1 MHGRALLRGR
11 GPAGR
16 GLLPPGTVNAMSPKR
31 SVLHGLTARVRQ
43 RARQGAHTA
52 LHRGWEWLQRH
63 GEITPHT
70 PGRRRFAYLGEGAC
84 IGFPVGAIYGEPWIS
99 IGDHTLV
106 GTHVTISAGFVPG
119 LDLGPD
125 VIVRIGASCSLG
137 RGTHI
142 VGHQSIDIGDDV
154 FTGPNVYI
162 TDQNHTYG
170 DLHTPI
176 GRQWPENNPVVIGDG
191 CWIGTGAIILPGTRL
206 GRNVAVAGGAVVRGE
221 FPDHSVIGGVP
232 AKILRSHDKEL
243 GWQPPLRSGPLMS
256 LDELAA
262 LSVDGLDGLQIL
274 QDKLREESPGPASG
288 SEDVLSEEAG

>member
-1 MHGRALLRGR
+1 
-11 GPAGR
+11 
-16 GLLPPGTVNAMSPKR
+16 MSPKR
-31 SVLHGLTARVRQ
+31 PLRQVLAVRAKQ
-43 RARQGAHTA
+43 RARQGVHTA
-52 LHRGWEWLQRH
+52 VHRAWEWIQRH

-70 PGRRRFAYLGEGAC
+70 PGRRSFAYLGEGAC
-84 IGFPVGAIYGEPWIS
+84 IGFPTGAIYGEPWIS

-125 VIVRIGASCSLG
+125 VIVRIGGSCSLG

-142 VGHQSIDIGDDV
+142 VGHQSIEIGDDV

-232 AKILRSHDKEL
+232 AKILRSHDKES
-243 GWQPPLRSGPLMS
+243 GWQPPLRTDPLMS

-262 LSVDGLDGLQIL
+262 LSVDGLEGLQIL
-274 QDKLREESPGPASG
+274 QDRLRAESAARDG
-288 SEDVLSEEAG
+288 DVLSEEAG

>member
-1 MHGRALLRGR
+1 
-11 GPAGR
+11 
-16 GLLPPGTVNAMSPKR
+16 MSPKN
-31 SVLHGLTARVRQ
+31 SVRQALAARARQ
-43 RARQGAHTA
+43 RARQGVHVAV
-52 LHRGWEWLQRH
+52 HRAWEWVQRH

-70 PGRRRFAYLGEGAC
+70 PGRRKFAYLGEGAC
-84 IGFPVGAIYGEPWIS
+84 IGFPVGSIYGEPWIS

-142 VGHQSIDIGDDV
+142 VGHQSIEIGDDV

-170 DLHTPI
+170 DLNTPI

-232 AKILRSHDKEL
+232 AKVLRSHDKEN
-243 GWQPPLRSGPLMS
+243 GWQPPLRNGPLIS

-262 LSVDGLDGLQIL
+262 LSVDGLEGLQIL
-274 QDKLREESPGPASG
+274 QDRLREESTVREEALR
-288 SEDVLSEEAG
+288 EDDTLQEEAG

>member
-1 MHGRALLRGR
+1 
-11 GPAGR
+11 
-16 GLLPPGTVNAMSPKR
+16 MSPKR

-274 QDKLREESPGPASG
+274 QDKLRKESPGPASG

>member
-1 MHGRALLRGR
+1 
-11 GPAGR
+11 
-16 GLLPPGTVNAMSPKR
+16 MSPKDSFPR
-31 SVLHGLTARVRQ
+31 HPLAARLRA
-43 RARQGAHTA
+43 RARQG
-52 LHRGWEWLQRH
+52 LHAAVHSGWEWIQRH

-70 PGRRRFAYLGEGAC
+70 PGRRKFAHLGQGAC
-84 IGFPVGAIYGEPWIS
+84 IGFPVGSIYGEPWIS

-106 GTHVTISAGFVPG
+106 GTHCTIAAGFVPG

-125 VIVRIGASCSLG
+125 VVITIGSSCSLG

-142 VGHQSIDIGDDV
+142 VGHQSIEIGNDV

-170 DLHTPI
+170 DLKTPI
-176 GRQWPENNPVVIGDG
+176 GRQWPENKPVVIGDG

-232 AKILRSHDKEL
+232 AKVLRHFDEVT
-243 GWQPPLRSGPLMS
+243 GWQPPLRDHPLIS

-262 LSVDGLDGLQIL
+262 LSVDGLEGLQLL
-274 QDKLREESPGPASG
+274 QDRLREETT
-288 SEDVLSEEAG
+288 LREEAG

>member
-1 MHGRALLRGR
+1 MSPTSR
-11 GPAGR
+11 
-16 GLLPPGTVNAMSPKR
+16 PPGQQLSGFLKR
-31 SVLHGLTARVRQ
+31 
-43 RARQGAHTA
+43 RARQG
-52 LHRGWEWLQRH
+52 LHIAVQRGWEWIQRH
-63 GEITPHT
+63 GEITPET
-70 PGRRRFAYLGEGAC
+70 PGRRRFAHLGQGVC
-84 IGFPVGAIYGEPWIS
+84 IGFPTGAIYGEPWIS

-125 VIVRIGASCSLG
+125 VIVKIGRSCSLG

-142 VGHQSIDIGDDV
+142 VGHQSIEIGDDV

-162 TDQNHTYG
+162 TDQNHTYA
-170 DLHTPI
+170 DLDMPV
-176 GRQWPENNPVVIGDG
+176 GRQWPENNPVVIGPG

-232 AKILRSHDKEL
+232 AKVLRSHTPEA
-243 GWQPPLRSGPLMS
+243 GWQPPLRNQPLIS

-262 LSVDGLDGLQIL
+262 LSLDGMEGLQLL
-274 QDKLREESPGPASG
+274 QDKLRNAGASSTAPAS
-288 SEDVLSEEAG
+288 SALDPELQEEAG

>member
-1 MHGRALLRGR
+1 
-11 GPAGR
+11 
-16 GLLPPGTVNAMSPKR
+16 MSPKR
-31 SVLHGLTARVRQ
+31 SIRHDLATRVR
-43 RARQGAHTA
+43 RKARRGAHMA
-52 LHRGWEWLQRH
+52 VHYAWEWIQRH
-63 GEITPHT
+63 GEITPDT
-70 PGRRRFAYLGEGAC
+70 PGRRKFAYLGEGVC
-84 IGFPVGAIYGEPWIS
+84 IGFPPGAIYGEPWIS

-142 VGHQSIDIGDDV
+142 VGHQSIEIGDDV

-162 TDQNHTYG
+162 TDQNHSYG
-170 DLHTPI
+170 DLDTPI
-176 GRQWPENNPVVIGDG
+176 GRQWPRNDPVVIGDG

-221 FPDHSVIGGVP
+221 FPDHAVIGGVP
-232 AKILRSHDKEL
+232 AKILRRYDKEN
-243 GWQPPLRSGPLMS
+243 GWQPPLRTGRPTS

-262 LSVDGLDGLQIL
+262 LSVDGLDGFQVLQNR
-274 QDKLREESPGPASG
+274 LRKETAVRGGNVPDEDDVRQEDARQ
-288 SEDVLSEEAG
+288 EDVVHEEAG

>member
-1 MHGRALLRGR
+1 MSRKRSIRQALAAG
-11 GPAGR
+11 AGR
-16 GLLPPGTVNAMSPKR
+16 
-31 SVLHGLTARVRQ
+31 
-43 RARQGAHTA
+43 RARQGVHIAVHRA
-52 LHRGWEWLQRH
+52 LEWVQRH

-125 VIVRIGASCSLG
+125 VVVRIGGSCSIG

-162 TDQNHTYG
+162 TDQNHSYG

-221 FPDHSVIGGVP
+221 FPDHAVIGGVP
-232 AKILRSHDKEL
+232 AKILRSHDGEN
-243 GWQPPLRSGPLMS
+243 GWQPPLRSDPLMS

-262 LSVDGLDGLQIL
+262 LSVNGLEGLQIL
-274 QDKLREESPGPASG
+274 QDKLREEAVRRDGGIRRDSPVQRDSNVLRDD
-288 SEDVLSEEAG
+288 DVLHDDGVLREEAG

>member
-1 MHGRALLRGR
+1 
-11 GPAGR
+11 
-16 GLLPPGTVNAMSPKR
+16 MSRKR
-31 SVLHGLTARVRQ
+31 SIRQAVADGVGQ
-43 RARQGAHTA
+43 RARQGVHIA
-52 LHRGWEWLQRH
+52 LHRTLEWVQRR
-63 GEITPHT
+63 GEITPQT
-70 PGRRRFAYLGEGAC
+70 PGRRRFAYLGEGVC
-84 IGFPVGAIYGEPWIS
+84 IGFPVGAVYGEPWIS

-125 VIVRIGASCSLG
+125 VVVRIGGSCSIG

-142 VGHQSIDIGDDV
+142 VGHQSIVIGDDV

-162 TDQNHTYG
+162 TDQNHSYG

-221 FPDHSVIGGVP
+221 FPDHAVIGGVP
-232 AKILRSHDKEL
+232 AKILRSHDKEN
-243 GWQPPLRSGPLMS
+243 GWQPPLRTHPLMS

-262 LSVDGLDGLQIL
+262 LSVNGLEGLQVL
-274 QDKLREESPGPASG
+274 QDKLREESGRRDGDDA
-288 SEDVLSEEAG
+288 LQEEAG

>member
-1 MHGRALLRGR
+1 
-11 GPAGR
+11 
-16 GLLPPGTVNAMSPKR
+16 MSPNGPSRPLGR
-31 SVLHGLTARVRQ
+31 SDGRPLAARARL
-43 RARQGAHTA
+43 RARQGVHGAV
-52 LHRGWEWLQRH
+52 HRAWEWIQRH
-63 GEITPHT
+63 GEITPET

-84 IGFPVGAIYGEPWIS
+84 IAFPVGAIYGEPWIS

-125 VIVRIGASCSLG
+125 VIVRIGGSCSLG

-142 VGHQSIDIGDDV
+142 VGHQSIEIGDDV

-170 DLHTPI
+170 DLDVPI

-221 FPDHSVIGGVP
+221 FPDHAVIGGVP
-232 AKILRSHDKEL
+232 AKVLRSHDAEH
-243 GWQPPLRSGPLMS
+243 GWRPPLRADPLMS

-262 LSVDGLDGLQIL
+262 LSVDGLEGLQIL
-274 QDKLREESPGPASG
+274 QDKLREQRRPAAPARDEG
-288 SEDVLSEEAG
+288 VLSEEAG

>member
-1 MHGRALLRGR
+1 MSPNPRSMAQRLAGRARDR
-11 GPAGR
+11 ARR
-16 GLLPPGTVNAMSPKR
+16 GL
-31 SVLHGLTARVRQ
+31 
-43 RARQGAHTA
+43 HTA
-52 LHRGWEWLQRH
+52 VHAGWQWVQRH

-125 VIVRIGASCSLG
+125 VIVKIGSSCSLG

-142 VGHQSIDIGDDV
+142 VGHQSIEIGNDV

-170 DLHTPI
+170 DVAVPI

-221 FPDHSVIGGVP
+221 FPDHAVIGGVP
-232 AKILRSHDKEL
+232 AKVLRSYDAEN
-243 GWQPPLRSGPLMS
+243 GWQPPLRNSPLMS

-262 LSVDGLDGLQIL
+262 LSVDGLEGLQLL
-274 QDKLREESPGPASG
+274 QDKLREE
-288 SEDVLSEEAG
+288 AG

>member
-1 MHGRALLRGR
+1 
-11 GPAGR
+11 
-16 GLLPPGTVNAMSPKR
+16 MSPNGPDR
-31 SVLHGLTARVRQ
+31 LDRPLQPPRRTLAA
-43 RARQGAHTA
+43 RARLRARRGVHGAV
-52 LHRGWEWLQRH
+52 HRAWEWVRRH
-63 GEITPHT
+63 GEITPET

-84 IGFPVGAIYGEPWIS
+84 IAFPVGAIYGEPWIS

-125 VIVRIGASCSLG
+125 VIVRIGGSCSLG

-142 VGHQSIDIGDDV
+142 VGHQSIEIGDDV

-170 DLHTPI
+170 DLDTPI

-221 FPDHSVIGGVP
+221 FPDHAVIGGVP
-232 AKILRSHDKEL
+232 AKVLRSHDAEH
-243 GWQPPLRSGPLMS
+243 GWRPPLRTDSLMS

-262 LSVDGLDGLQIL
+262 LSVDGLEGLQIL
-274 QDKLREESPGPASG
+274 QDKLREQRRPAPDG
-288 SEDVLSEEAG
+288 GVLREEAG

>member
-1 MHGRALLRGR
+1 MSSKASPLRQLV
-11 GPAGR
+11 PAR
-16 GLLPPGTVNAMSPKR
+16 IKD
-31 SVLHGLTARVRQ
+31 
-43 RARQGAHTA
+43 RARRGMHLAV
-52 LHRGWEWLQRH
+52 HRGWEWIQRQ

-70 PGRRRFAYLGEGAC
+70 PGRRRFAHLGEGAC

-125 VIVRIGASCSLG
+125 VIVKIGSSCSLG

-142 VGHQSIDIGDDV
+142 VGHQSIEIGDDV

-170 DLHTPI
+170 DLDMPI

-232 AKILRSHDKEL
+232 AKVLRSYDEAR
-243 GWQPPLRSGPLMS
+243 GWDPPLRSAGS
-256 LDELAA
+256 LISADELIG
-262 LSVDGLDGLQIL
+262 LSLSGMEGLQVL
-274 QDKLREESPGPASG
+274 QDRLREESTARLEERLGDRPDAR
-288 SEDVLSEEAG
+288 LSEEAS

>member
-1 MHGRALLRGR
+1 
-11 GPAGR
+11 
-16 GLLPPGTVNAMSPKR
+16 MSPKR
-31 SVLHGLTARVRQ
+31 PLRQVLAARAGQ
-43 RARQGAHTA
+43 RARQGVHAA
-52 LHRGWEWLQRH
+52 VHRAWEWIQRH

-70 PGRRRFAYLGEGAC
+70 PGRRRFAYLGQGAC
-84 IGFPVGAIYGEPWIS
+84 IGFPTGAIYGEPWIS

-125 VIVRIGASCSLG
+125 VVVRIGGSCSLG

-232 AKILRSHDKEL
+232 AKVLRSHDKEN
-243 GWQPPLRSGPLMS
+243 GWQPPLRTDPLMS

-262 LSVDGLDGLQIL
+262 LSVDGLEGLQIL
-274 QDKLREESPGPASG
+274 QDRLRAESGARGEPASRDESASRDEAPSHDG
-288 SEDVLSEEAG
+288 DVLSEEAG

>member
-1 MHGRALLRGR
+1 M
-11 GPAGR
+11 
-16 GLLPPGTVNAMSPKR
+16 PP
-31 SVLHGLTARVRQ
+31 TARSIRQ
-43 RARQGAHTA
+43 LLAAKARQGVHTA
-52 LHRGWEWLQRH
+52 VHRGWEWVQRQ

-70 PGRRRFAYLGEGAC
+70 PGRRRFAHLGEGAC

-125 VIVRIGASCSLG
+125 VIVTIGSSCSLG

-142 VGHQSIDIGDDV
+142 VGHQSIEIGDDV

-162 TDQNHTYG
+162 TDQNHSYG
-170 DLHTPI
+170 DLDTPI
-176 GRQWPENNPVVIGDG
+176 GRQWPENNPVIIGDG
-191 CWIGTGAIILPGTRL
+191 CWIGTGAIILPGTKL

-221 FPDHSVIGGVP
+221 FPDHAVIGGVP
-232 AKILRSHDKEL
+232 AKVLRSHDPEQ
-243 GWQPPLRSGPLMS
+243 GWQPPLRNRPLIS

-262 LSVDGLDGLQIL
+262 LSVDGLEGLQIL
-274 QDKLREESPGPASG
+274 QDKLREE
-288 SEDVLSEEAG
+288 DTLREEAG

>member
-1 MHGRALLRGR
+1 
-11 GPAGR
+11 
-16 GLLPPGTVNAMSPKR
+16 MSPNATPLR
-31 SVLHGLTARVRQ
+31 RPLAARIKD
-43 RARQGAHTA
+43 RARQGLHNAV
-52 LHRGWEWLQRH
+52 HRGWEWTRRQ
-63 GEITPHT
+63 GEITPRT

-84 IGFPVGAIYGEPWIS
+84 IGFPVGALYGEPWIS

-125 VIVRIGASCSLG
+125 LVVRIGKGCSLG

-142 VGHQSIDIGDDV
+142 VGHQSIEIGDDV

-162 TDQNHTYG
+162 TDQNHTYA
-170 DLHTPI
+170 DLGMPV

-221 FPDHSVIGGVP
+221 FPDHAVIGGVP
-232 AKILRSHDKEL
+232 AKVLRRHDPET
-243 GWQPPLRSGPLMS
+243 GWQPPLRNQDAAMS
-256 LDELAA
+256 LQDLVG
-262 LSVDGLDGLQIL
+262 LSVDGMAGLQIL
-274 QDKLREESPGPASG
+274 QDRLRAEQDERTAQRARGDERPREELREE
-288 SEDVLSEEAG
+288 AG

>member
-1 MHGRALLRGR
+1 MSANRGRAESLGAEVGARL
-11 GPAGR
+11 
-16 GLLPPGTVNAMSPKR
+16 KR
-31 SVLHGLTARVRQ
+31 RVRQ
-43 RARQGAHTA
+43 GLHSAV
-52 LHRGWEWLQRH
+52 HRGWEWMQRQ
-63 GEITPHT
+63 GEITPQT
-70 PGRRRFAYLGEGAC
+70 PGRRRFAYLGEGAA
-84 IGFPVGAIYGEPWIS
+84 IGFPIGAIYGEPWIS

-125 VIVRIGASCSLG
+125 VIVRIGGSCSLG

-142 VGHQSIDIGDDV
+142 VGHQSIEIGNDV

-170 DLHTPI
+170 DLGMPI

-221 FPDHSVIGGVP
+221 FPDHAVIGGVP
-232 AKILRSHDKEL
+232 AKILRSHDPEL
-243 GWQPPLRSGPLMS
+243 GWQPPLRGQTAVPA
-256 LDELAA
+256 DELALLA
-262 LSVDGLDGLQIL
+262 MDGMPGLQIL
-274 QDKLREESPGPASG
+274 SDRLRAEDRARLAEQAVELEAERTVERAAAELAEDPDPFEESH
-288 SEDVLSEEAG
+288 